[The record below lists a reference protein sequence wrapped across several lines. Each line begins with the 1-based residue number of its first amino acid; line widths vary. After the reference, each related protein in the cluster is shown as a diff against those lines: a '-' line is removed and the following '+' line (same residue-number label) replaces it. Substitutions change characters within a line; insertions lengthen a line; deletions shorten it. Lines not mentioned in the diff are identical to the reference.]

1 MVPPEDPQIG
11 VWGFRRKWFL
21 QQYRDPIY
29 TGLLLS
35 GELKNHLEAID
46 RTATEMVY
54 RMVDEMVR
62 RNGITEMLKK
72 EDQVEWVRRMNGI
85 RNAAEEVVLAELI
98 YN

>member
-1 MVPPEDPQIG
+1 
-11 VWGFRRKWFL
+11 
-21 QQYRDPIY
+21 
-29 TGLLLS
+29 
-35 GELKNHLEAID
+35 
-46 RTATEMVY
+46 
-54 RMVDEMVR
+54 MVDEMVR